1 MTMKPDPSDLPTLI
15 ILTQREHQRL
25 KNQARRLSAG
35 TVPERDL
42 QTCRSNWVAHLGF
55 EAFLPPLLSA
65 MDDLLDRL
73 AQGQSTEAAYEEVA
87 FQIGIYQK
95 GSWGFLRHFY
105 GSLNPYVD
113 RWLKVLPSYKEAFTR
128 RHEAHRK
135 LSVAEQ
141 GALIRAMIAAIPNK
155 DDPYRLRQGQQGR
168 AIPGELET
176 PDTCRE
182 QESRSRAQGTS
193 GQVVDFQSFRNRR
206 R

>member
-1 MTMKPDPSDLPTLI
+1 MNPNPSDLPTLI

-35 TVPERDL
+35 TVSELDL
-42 QTCRSNWVAHLGF
+42 RTYRSNWVAHLGF
-55 EAFLPPLLSA
+55 EAFLPPLLCA

-73 AQGQSTEAAYEEVA
+73 AQGHPTEAAYEEVA

-105 GSLNPYVD
+105 GSVSPYVD
-113 RWLKVLPSYKEAFTR
+113 RWLKVLPACKEAFTR
-128 RHEAHRK
+128 RYEAGRK

-141 GALIRAMIAAIPNK
+141 GALIRELIAAIPNK
-155 DDPYRLRQGQQGR
+155 DDPYGLRRGEQGR
-168 AIPGELET
+168 AILDELGIL
-176 PDTCRE
+176 E
-182 QESRSRAQGTS
+182 QARQQERKPKAQGTS
-193 GQVVDFQSFRNRR
+193 GQVVDFQSFKNRR